1 MEGSLHRLFRKRVRL
16 SLFDWEGRKDRG
28 GVKYSGERWGTG
40 HKHMQE
46 WACENL
52 VKCWNTKTDS
62 PRGSVA
68 GVPLPYLSLFF
79 RSKNI
84 FRELKTR
91 PVRRLGRQRCL
102 SSSQTTWVLSQNPCG
117 GHGSED
123 MDLWQFFHG
132 PSPHTCAHTHT
143 HPCTRNKLKLWSFRK
158 RT

>member
-1 MEGSLHRLFRKRVRL
+1 MEGLLHRLFRERVRL

-46 WACENL
+46 WACKNI

-91 PVRRLGRQRCL
+91 PVRRLGRQRVCL
-102 SSSQTTWVLSQNPCG
+102 QAKQPECCPRTHVVDGENTSGKFS
-117 GHGSED
+117 
-123 MDLWQFFHG
+123 MD
-132 PSPHTCAHTHT
+132 PHLTHVPIHIHTHA
-143 HPCTRNKLKLWSFRK
+143 HGIN
-158 RT
+158 